1 MAASTR
7 PQVLA
12 LYRAMLKESGKFSS
26 YSYRTFAIRKIRD
39 TFRENKN
46 MLNPEGIQVLMDK
59 ASENLEII
67 RRQVLIGHL
76 YEAKKLVVESKELH

>member
-1 MAASTR
+1 M
-7 PQVLA
+7 
-12 LYRAMLKESGKFSS
+12 
-26 YSYRTFAIRKIRD
+26 RTFAIRKIRD